1 MIQVGRAGQGP
12 RPWSRAIGPK
22 HLSSRCMAARSG
34 AMHPGP
40 PKKGRHSC
48 HPILRPNPWFG
59 LTAPRQRVPQCGRD
73 DQNRHARLC
82 APNRFPCLRA
92 SFPVNRAARRPSATA
107 LFVSCRS
114 SRCRQPIRRP
124 AILRH
129 HPIQSAP
136 PPEQRSRV
144 HRSLVAL
151 CLAVRVPVLS

>member
-12 RPWSRAIGPK
+12 SPGAGP
-22 HLSSRCMAARSG
+22 SSRYICHRGCMAARSG

-40 PKKGRHSC
+40 PSKGRHSC
-48 HPILRPNPWFG
+48 HPIPRPNPRFG
-59 LTAPRQRVPQCGRD
+59 LTAPRHRVPQCGRMIKILTPD
-73 DQNRHARLC
+73 CRAL
-82 APNRFPCLRA
+82 NRFPCLRA

-114 SRCRQPIRRP
+114 ARCRQPIRRP

-129 HPIQSAP
+129 HPIESAP